1 LHKTGFAEPSAHRTS
16 EVDVGWLVHELE
28 AFLGQ
33 GDTREGNI
41 PTGIPSLSVFQ
52 STVGSF
58 CRSVVYKPMLSV
70 IVQGKKRI
78 ELGESVYTCGEGR
91 ILVVGFDAVLEA
103 EILGNSPD
111 RPFRALC
118 LDLDIVLLQ
127 EVASRMAHPP
137 APVEGRI
144 EGVFLSDRDDALAAS
159 LGRLFGLV
167 RSPEAIPVLASAYQ
181 REIAYHLL
189 SGPCG
194 GDFVRISAPG
204 SHMRLLA
211 GAVRELQSDLS
222 RPLHVPELAASVG
235 MSPSSFHERFKELTS
250 FSPIQYQKRLRL
262 LEARRLLLTEGIH
275 AGAAAYR
282 VGYQSPSQFSRE
294 YRRFFGSPPR
304 SDARGGLARDFHGAP
319 LR

>member
-1 LHKTGFAEPSAHRTS
+1 M
-16 EVDVGWLVHELE
+16 GWLVQELE

-33 GDTREGNI
+33 GDTREGII

-58 CRSVVYKPMLSV
+58 CRSVVYTPMLSV

-103 EILGNSPD
+103 EILGTSPD
-111 RPFRALC
+111 RPFRALS
-118 LDLDIVLLQ
+118 LDLDIALLQ
-127 EVASRMAHPP
+127 EVAGQMPHPP
-137 APVEGRI
+137 APAEGRL
-144 EGVFLSDRDDALAAS
+144 EGVFLADRDDALATS

-189 SGPCG
+189 SGPRG
-194 GDFVRISAPG
+194 GEFLRLSSPV
-204 SHMRLLA
+204 SHTRRLA
-211 GAVRELQSDLS
+211 DTVREIQSDLTQ
-222 RPLHVPELAASVG
+222 PLRVPELAASAG
-235 MSPSSFHERFKELTS
+235 MSPSLFHERFKELTS

-275 AGAAAYR
+275 ADAAAYQ
-282 VGYQSPSQFSRE
+282 VGYRSPSQFSRE
-294 YRRFFGSPPR
+294 YTRFFGSPPR
-304 SDARGGLARDFHGAP
+304 RDVIGARVFAGIG
-319 LR
+319 